1 LVDLLCADAPIL
13 GDGIIYFIFMAL
25 GRSWPKQRVTALPD
39 KEIGLQPHQGDV
51 AQAKIMY

>member
-1 LVDLLCADAPIL
+1 VDLLCADAPIL